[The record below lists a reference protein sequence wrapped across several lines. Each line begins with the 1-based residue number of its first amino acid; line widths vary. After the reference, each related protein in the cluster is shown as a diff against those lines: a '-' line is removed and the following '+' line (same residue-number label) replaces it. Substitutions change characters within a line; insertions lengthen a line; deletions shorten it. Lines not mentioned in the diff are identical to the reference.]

1 MLALV
6 TQIAAGATAQA
17 DGATVTLSITR
28 FGQVHRIDAGDYF
41 GASPGVVRVKVGDR
55 VTFVNE
61 DAKHHTATGI
71 VGARSFVPDPHWT
84 DAALGA
90 AGAIGGGAWSTGD
103 LAPGKSATVMTAKP
117 GTYLWGCF
125 FEYSAGMRG
134 EIVVEP

>member
-1 MLALV
+1 MVAS
-6 TQIAAGATAQA
+6 AAAARA
-17 DGATVTLSITR
+17 DGASVTLSISR
-28 FGQVHRIDAGDYF
+28 FAQVRHIDAGDYF
-41 GASPGVVRVKVGDR
+41 GASPGVVRVKVGQR

-61 DAKHHTATGI
+61 DVKHHTATGI

-84 DAALGA
+84 DAALQASGT
-90 AGAIGGGAWSTGD
+90 IGGGAWSTGD
-103 LAPGKSATVMTAKP
+103 LAPGKSATVVATKP